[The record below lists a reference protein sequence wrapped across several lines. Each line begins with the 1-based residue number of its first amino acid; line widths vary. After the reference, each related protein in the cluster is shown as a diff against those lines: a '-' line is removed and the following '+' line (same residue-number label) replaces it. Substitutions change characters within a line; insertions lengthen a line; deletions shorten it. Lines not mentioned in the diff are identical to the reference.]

1 LRAMSA
7 GREVV
12 EDYRSL
18 GLSLRQHPVAFLRG
32 ELKARKIVDCASA
45 GALKDG
51 TAVQLAGMVLVR
63 QRPGSAKGVLFIT
76 LEDETGI
83 ANLVIWPKLFE
94 ENRRT
99 VMSAGMLGIKGY
111 VQREGEVV
119 HVIALKLTDLTPLLQ
134 SVGDRNEAFPLPDSR
149 ADHAKHGGG
158 PDPRDTLGRKARDI
172 YVRNQHLDNL
182 KIKPRNRR

>member
-1 LRAMSA
+1 M
-7 GREVV
+7 
-12 EDYRSL
+12 
-18 GLSLRQHPVAFLRG
+18 
-32 ELKARKIVDCASA
+32 
-45 GALKDG
+45 KDG
-51 TAVQLAGMVLVR
+51 KAINVAGMVLVR

-76 LEDETGI
+76 LQDETGV

-119 HVIALKLTDLTPLLQ
+119 HVIALKLTDLTPLLR
-134 SVGDRNEAFPLPDSR
+134 SVSDRDEAFPVPDSR

-158 PDPRDTLGRKARDI
+158 PDPRDAVGRKARDI
-172 YVRNQHLDNL
+172 YVRDLSL
-182 KIKPRNRR
+182 EAIKLRTRDFR